1 MVKHM
6 RAMLLDTEGD
16 LSIQFTEVLKDV
28 FVRFSSQAQA
38 AIAETASDGQE
49 TAANG
54 NKANFSQDMILTE
67 EELDRFT
74 RAVNDGESMP
84 KEQKDE
90 LREYFSVDTHG
101 NLTVGFQS
109 IDADYRADIHIHA
122 VFRVLR
128 NVSDANV

>member
-1 MVKHM
+1 
-6 RAMLLDTEGD
+6 MLLDTEGD

-90 LREYFSVDTHG
+90 LREYFSVDKNG
-101 NLTVGFQS
+101 NLTVGIRS
-109 IDADYRADIHIHA
+109 M
-122 VFRVLR
+122 
-128 NVSDANV
+128 